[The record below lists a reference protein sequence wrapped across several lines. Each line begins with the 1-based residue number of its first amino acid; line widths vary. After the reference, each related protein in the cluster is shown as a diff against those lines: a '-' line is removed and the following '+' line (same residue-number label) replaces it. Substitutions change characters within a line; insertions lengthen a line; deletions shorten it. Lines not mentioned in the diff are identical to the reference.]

1 MLAAVVEEVQFRSQS
16 HPGWNHGDERVK
28 NTLGI
33 VFDSTLFKNQYCFS
47 A

>member
-28 NTLGI
+28 NTL
-33 VFDSTLFKNQYCFS
+33 VTSTPLYSRINTFS